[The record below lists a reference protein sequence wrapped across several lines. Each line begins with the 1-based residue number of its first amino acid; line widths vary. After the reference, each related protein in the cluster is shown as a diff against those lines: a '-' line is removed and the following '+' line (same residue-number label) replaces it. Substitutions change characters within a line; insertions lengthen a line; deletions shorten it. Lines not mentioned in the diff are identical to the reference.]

1 MAARGPAGLASLRR
15 HGIPLSAGENTAGL
29 FGFRTLIEAGA
40 IDIAQPS
47 VTKVGGIGEMTRVIA
62 LGQAHGVEVI
72 PHSPYFGPGFVAT
85 LHITAALIERPL
97 VEVLWLEM
105 EANPF
110 NPWVQAQD
118 GKSPCRRGRAW
129 AATPTRRSSPATP
142 RRPRSA
148 PRRGA
153 EPRGDSQI

>member
-1 MAARGPAGLASLRR
+1 
-15 HGIPLSAGENTAGL
+15 
-29 FGFRTLIEAGA
+29 
-40 IDIAQPS
+40 
-47 VTKVGGIGEMTRVIA
+47 MTRVIA

-118 GKSPCRRGRAW
+118 GKLAVPSGPGLGCDPDPAILARYTTAPPVRTEARR
-129 AATPTRRSSPATP
+129 
-142 RRPRSA
+142 
-148 PRRGA
+148 
-153 EPRGDSQI
+153 